1 MDNYLMN
8 WICQLKYYNTNLI
21 RYTLDNIYVNKL
33 IIKEKQMI
41 LHNEA
46 IKLMSKLNYKYNI
59 KEAMSLDEYYYEY
72 YDLFS
77 NADKCEIEQLINEFT
92 NVN

>member
-1 MDNYLMN
+1 
-8 WICQLKYYNTNLI
+8 
-21 RYTLDNIYVNKL
+21 
-33 IIKEKQMI
+33 
-41 LHNEA
+41 
-46 IKLMSKLNYKYNI
+46 
-59 KEAMSLDEYYYEY
+59 MSLDEYYYEY

>member
-1 MDNYLMN
+1 M
-8 WICQLKYYNTNLI
+8 
-21 RYTLDNIYVNKL
+21 
-33 IIKEKQMI
+33 II
-41 LHNEA
+41 HNEA

-77 NADKCEIEQLINEFT
+77 NADKCEIEQLIKEFT